1 MRHIKKYI
9 KNERGSQL
17 IEFLAVFPMI
27 IFALLFIWQVALVAY
42 AVVVSEAAARDGAR
56 VASVEG
62 DYEAAVESSAY
73 GLDLQSVSSSTGDSS
88 YGKNVT
94 VTVVTKVPTV
104 SVPFLGKIDYD
115 LKADATMPMEEDETD
130 E

>member
-1 MRHIKKYI
+1 MILFKKYI
-9 KNERGSQL
+9 RNEKGSQL

-56 VASVEG
+56 VASVDG
-62 DYEAAVESSAY
+62 DFEAAVESSAY
-73 GLDLQSVSSSTGDSS
+73 GLDIQSVTSGTGSAGGYES
-88 YGKNVT
+88 VT

-104 SVPFLGKIDYD
+104 SVPFLGKFDYN
-115 LKADATMPMEEDETD
+115 LKADATMPKEGDETD